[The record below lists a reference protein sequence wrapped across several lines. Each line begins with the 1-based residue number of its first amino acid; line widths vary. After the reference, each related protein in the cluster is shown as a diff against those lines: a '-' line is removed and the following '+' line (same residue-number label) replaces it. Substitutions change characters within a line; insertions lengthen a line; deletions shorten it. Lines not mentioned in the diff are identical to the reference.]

1 MRAALFIK
9 LVRNALQVLPWF
21 IPNHMPNRVLPPGTA
36 CYLLLPAAPPET
48 FCQLVLPPLTCCCLL
63 LSPATSYSMH
73 LPSSTHCY
81 LLQPPA
87 IVTIHAIH
95 LLPSTLSP
103 GIVSRWQRLK
113 IKRCRITKQAA
124 GCTTRIVG
132 KRAEQPKI

>member
-1 MRAALFIK
+1 MWRWQLVRAALFIK

-48 FCQLVLPPLTCCCLL
+48 FCYL
-63 LSPATSYSMH
+63 LSPATSCSLL
-73 LPSSTHCY
+73 LPSSTHCH